1 MNKIIRSNALIAYL
15 QCKRKA
21 FLLLCT
27 DVKGI
32 PNEYEEII
40 RKQKM
45 ATRDRYIAAIK
56 QSGSDI
62 QLYSINNMKSGSD
75 LLINATLQMDGAE
88 ADCDILQKV
97 KVYSSLGRYSYEPI
111 IVIGT
116 CNISKEQD
124 ELALYFA
131 GYVLG
136 HMQGSVPVFGTIVN
150 MRGEPRRLKL
160 EKSAKIFTAAINSLR
175 EWVASLT
182 IEPPPIILN
191 KHCFYCQFQNLC
203 KNEAELKDNLSLL
216 KGVTPKIMKKYEK
229 KGIFTVKQLSYLFK
243 PRKYNKKR
251 IKRALLHSL
260 ELQALAIRTN
270 KVYIQELPEISRQPT
285 ELFLD
290 IEGIPDQDAYYLIGL
305 LVCNSDKYKHYSY
318 WADSL
323 KDESQIW
330 QQFLEKAREYP
341 EAPIYHYGS
350 YELKA
355 IEKLRDRYNT
365 DFQNIESRLL
375 NINSCIYGKVYF
387 PVTVNSL
394 KQIGKF
400 VGASWTIPNSSGLQS
415 LVWRYYWDTDKDI
428 KYNEFLLTYNREDC
442 YALKLLTDELTKI
455 KEQAASLP
463 YIDFAHNPKQHIT
476 DIAAQLHNQFD
487 SILKFS
493 HADYN
498 KKKISFLQNENNNI
512 DKKLGAKKGHQG
524 FSKIIPKAKI
534 VIHIPRMKKCP
545 KHRRETLRASNQI
558 SKRTII
564 DLVFGK
570 TGVRKKVTKY
580 IGEKG
585 YCLKCQSYYSPQE
598 IRTLEK
604 GQIYGHSFRVWIIYL
619 RLCLRLAYST
629 IVQVSEDLFK
639 EKISKS
645 ITTSVTRDFAAY
657 YSETN
662 AILIQRMLAS
672 PFIHIDETK
681 INMRG
686 VNQNVWVFTDGK
698 HVIFKL
704 TATREANIVHEILA
718 DYKGVLISDFYGGYD
733 SVKCKQQK
741 CWSHLIR
748 DINDDLWEA
757 PFDSEYEIFVM
768 EVRNL
773 IIPLLESVQRYG
785 SRKVHFNKFR
795 RNIDRFYGRV
805 IDGKIYKSE
814 LVLKYQKRFIRYR
827 ESLFTFLEFDGIPWN
842 NNMAERAIRH
852 LALQRKISL
861 SFFESVTH
869 QYLLLLGIA
878 QTCRFQ
884 GKSLLKFLLS
894 GKKDIDQF
902 KKPRS
907 IRKSRPTERLK
918 AQETFNY

>member
-1 MNKIIRSNALIAYL
+1 MDKIIHSGDLIAYL
-15 QCKRKA
+15 QCQRKA
-21 FLLLCT
+21 FLLFCANE
-27 DVKGI
+27 KGI
-32 PNEYEEII
+32 PNEYTEVIQ
-40 RKQKM
+40 KQKI
-45 ATRDRYIAAIK
+45 AARDRYIEVLK
-56 QSGSDI
+56 QSSSDI
-62 QLYSINNMKSGSD
+62 QSYNTNNLKFGSD
-75 LLINATLQMDGAE
+75 FLFNATLQMDGAE

-97 KVYSSLGRYSYEPI
+97 KVHSNLGRYSYESI
-111 IVIGT
+111 IVSGM
-116 CNISKEQD
+116 CNIGKEE
-124 ELALYFA
+124 ELSLYFA

-136 HMQGSVPVFGTIVN
+136 HTQGRVPEFGTIVN
-150 MRGEPRRLKL
+150 MRSEPRRFRL
-160 EKSAKIFTAAINSLR
+160 EKSAKIFTTTINSLR
-175 EWVASLT
+175 DWIASQA

-191 KHCFYCQFQNLC
+191 KHCSYCQFQNLC
-203 KNEAELKDNLSLL
+203 KSEAELKDNLSLL
-216 KGVTPKIMKKYEK
+216 KGITPKIMKKYEK

-243 PRKYNKKR
+243 PRKHNKKR

-305 LVCNSDKYKHYSY
+305 LICNSDKYEYYSY

-323 KDESQIW
+323 KDEGQIW

-341 EAPIYHYGS
+341 EALIYHYGS
-350 YELKA
+350 YELRA
-355 IEKLRDRYNT
+355 IKKLKDRYNT
-365 DFQNIESRLL
+365 DLQNIESRLL
-375 NINSCIYGKVYF
+375 NMNSCIYGKMYF

-400 VGASWTIPNSSGLQS
+400 IGASWTIPNSSGLQS
-415 LVWRYYWDTDKDI
+415 LVWRYYWDINKDI
-428 KYNEFLLTYNREDC
+428 KYKEFLLTYNREDC

-455 KEQAASLP
+455 KEQAASLS

-487 SILKFS
+487 SVLKFS
-493 HADYN
+493 HANYD

-512 DKKLGAKKGHQG
+512 DKKLGAKKGHKG
-524 FSKIIPKAKI
+524 CTKIIPKTKI
-534 VIHIPRMKKCP
+534 VVRIPHMKKCP
-545 KHRRETLRASNQI
+545 KHRREVLRASNQI
-558 SKRTII
+558 SKRTVI

-570 TGVRKKVTKY
+570 TGVRKKVTQY

-585 YCLKCQSYYSPQE
+585 YCPKCQNCYSSLN
-598 IRTLEK
+598 TSEK
-604 GQIYGHSFRVWIIYL
+604 RQIYGHSFRAWVIYL

-629 IVQVSEDLFK
+629 ITQVSEDLFK

-645 ITTSVTRDFAAY
+645 ITTSVTRYFAAY
-657 YSETN
+657 YSQTN
-662 AILIQRMLAS
+662 AILIQRMSTS
-672 PFIHIDETK
+672 PFIHVDETK

-686 VNQNVWVFTDGK
+686 VDQNVWVFTDGK

-718 DYKGVLISDFYGGYD
+718 NYKGVLISDFYSGYD

-773 IIPLLESVQRYG
+773 IIPILESVQSYG
-785 SRKVHFNKFR
+785 SKKVHFNKFR
-795 RNIDRFYGRV
+795 RNIDRFYGR
-805 IDGKIYKSE
+805 IINAKTYKSD
-814 LVLKYQKRFIRYR
+814 LVLKYQKRFIRFK
-827 ESLFTFLEFDGIPWN
+827 ESLFTFTELDDIPWN
-842 NNMAERAIRH
+842 NNMVERAIRH

-861 SFFESVTH
+861 SFYESVTH

-884 GKSLLKFLLS
+884 GKPLLKFLLS
-894 GKKDIDQF
+894 GEKDVDLF
-902 KKPRS
+902 KRPKA
-907 IRKSRPTERLK
+907 IRNSRP
-918 AQETFNY
+918 AETSGG

>member
-1 MNKIIRSNALIAYL
+1 MNKIICSETLIAYS
-15 QCKRKA
+15 QCQRKA

-27 DVKGI
+27 NEKGI
-32 PNEYEEII
+32 PNEYEQVIQ
-40 RKQKM
+40 KQKM
-45 ATRDRYIAAIK
+45 FARDRYINAIK
-56 QSGSDI
+56 QNDLDIQSYTINNLKAGSDF
-62 QLYSINNMKSGSD
+62 LF
-75 LLINATLQMDGAE
+75 NATLQMDGAE
-88 ADCDILQKV
+88 AYCDILQKV
-97 KVYSSLGRYSYEPI
+97 KIHSNLGRYSYEPT
-111 IVIGT
+111 VVSGM
-116 CNISKEQD
+116 CNINKEQ

-131 GYVLG
+131 GHVLG
-136 HMQGSVPVFGTIVN
+136 YIQGSTPAFGTIIT
-150 MRGEPRRLKL
+150 MRGEPRKIRL
-160 EKSAKIFTAAINSLR
+160 EKSAEIFTATINSLQD
-175 EWVASLT
+175 WVVSRA
-182 IEPPPIILN
+182 IDPPPIILN
-191 KHCFYCQFQNLC
+191 KHCSYCQFQTLC
-203 KNEAELKDNLSLL
+203 KNETEIKDNLSLL

-243 PRKYNKKR
+243 PRRHNKKR

-305 LVCNSDKYKHYSY
+305 LVCNSDKHEHYSY
-318 WADSL
+318 WADSS
-323 KDESQIW
+323 KDEGHIW

-365 DFQNIESRLL
+365 DLQNLESRLF

-400 VGASWTIPNSSGLQS
+400 IGASWTIPNSSGLQS
-415 LVWRYYWDTDKDI
+415 LVWRYYWDANKDI
-428 KYNEFLLTYNREDC
+428 KYKEFLLTYNKEDC

-455 KEQAASLP
+455 KEQAASLS

-476 DIAAQLHNQFD
+476 DIAARLHNQFD

-498 KKKISFLQNENNNI
+498 KKKISFLQNENNNV

-524 FSKIIPKAKI
+524 FSKIIPKSKTI
-534 VIHIPRMKKCP
+534 VRIPHMKKCP
-545 KHRRETLRASNQI
+545 KHKRETLRFYNLI
-558 SKRTII
+558 SKRTVI

-570 TGVRKKVTKY
+570 TSVRKKVTKY
-580 IGEKG
+580 IGERG
-585 YCLKCQSYYSPQE
+585 YCRKCHSCYAPQE
-598 IRTLEK
+598 INKLDR
-604 GQIYGHSFRVWIIYL
+604 GIYGRSFRAWIIYL
-619 RLCLRLAYST
+619 RLCLRLSYST
-629 IVQVSEDLFK
+629 IIQVSEDLFK
-639 EKISKS
+639 EKITE
-645 ITTSVTRDFAAY
+645 TTIVNFILDFAIY
-657 YSETN
+657 HSETN
-662 AILIQRMLAS
+662 TNLIQRILAS
-672 PFIHIDETK
+672 PFIHVDETK

-686 VNQNVWVFTDGK
+686 IDQNVWVFTDGK

-704 TATREANIVHEILA
+704 TATREANIVHDILA

-757 PFDSEYEIFVM
+757 PFDTEYETFVM

-773 IIPLLESVQRYG
+773 IIPILESTQRYG

-795 RNIDRFYGRV
+795 RNVDRFYGRV
-805 IDGKIYKSE
+805 IDAKSYKSE
-814 LVLKYQKRFIRYR
+814 LVLKYQKRFIRYK
-827 ESLFTFLEFDGIPWN
+827 ESLFTFLEFDNIPWN

-861 SFFESVTH
+861 SFYESVTH

-884 GKSLLKFLLS
+884 SKPLLKFLLS
-894 GKKDIDQF
+894 GEKDVDQF
-902 KKPRS
+902 KKPRP
-907 IRKSRPTERLK
+907 IKNSRSFNLK
-918 AQETFNY
+918 